1 MPEFAEVNKQ
11 VGWLRSRV
19 VGWRVTGV
27 KFTPGH
33 FPALKDDPARAKKL
47 AAFFEGATIEAVT
60 QRGKHVVLALSTG
73 TVTSHLMF
81 KGRWTLRGEDYVSN
95 YKHHREPPVPKA
107 TSFWLETNTVVTA
120 DGAPGRLEFNEPE
133 YKGKV
138 HAHPG
143 LTAGQ
148 CADLRE
154 LGPDILQT
162 PESDPAFAAPF
173 TVEGLIADAARTK
186 TPIKVLLLDQ
196 KKQAGIGNM
205 YACEALYRAG
215 VAPARPSNTLTEPEL
230 RAVHAAVQA
239 VVQESIDSDLDYD
252 RVLAVYRRDTDP
264 QGRIV
269 KCDDVGGRDT
279 FWVPA
284 AQR

>member
-19 VGWRVTGV
+19 VGWQIVRMHT
-27 KFTPGH
+27 TPGH

-47 AAFFEGATIEAVT
+47 AAFFEGATIEGVT
-60 QRGKHVVLALSTG
+60 QRGKHVVMALSTG

-81 KGRWTLRGEDYVSN
+81 KGRWTLRGDDFVSN
-95 YKHHREPPVPKA
+95 YKHHRDPPVPKA
-107 TSFWLETNTVVTA
+107 TSFWVETAPGVMP
-120 DGAPGRLEFNEPE
+120 DGSAGRLEFNEPE

-148 CADLRE
+148 CPDLRE

-162 PESDPAFAAPF
+162 PESDPAFAALF
-173 TVEGLIADAARTK
+173 TAEALMAAAGRTK

-215 VAPARPSNTLTEPEL
+215 VSPSRAAHDLGEAEL
-230 RAVHAAVQA
+230 RAVHAAVQD

-252 RVLAVYRRDTDP
+252 RVLAVYRRETDP
-264 QGRIV
+264 LGRIV
-269 KCDDVGGRDT
+269 RCDDVGGRDT